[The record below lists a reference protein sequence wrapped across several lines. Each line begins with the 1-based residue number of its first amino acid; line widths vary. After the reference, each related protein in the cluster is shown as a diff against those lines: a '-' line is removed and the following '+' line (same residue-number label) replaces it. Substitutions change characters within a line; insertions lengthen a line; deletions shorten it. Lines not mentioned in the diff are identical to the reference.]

1 MPRVRPLTKE
11 EVAPETRALME
22 EIERFFG
29 EPLVPAG
36 VMAYSPPFLE
46 ANRILGAAPARS
58 AQLRAQ
64 IRSLICLRVA
74 QLVGCRF

>member
-1 MPRVRPLTKE
+1 MPRVRPLTKD
-11 EVAPETRALME
+11 EVAPETQAMLE
-22 EIERFFG
+22 EGERFFG

-36 VMAYSPPFLE
+36 VLAYCPPILE
-46 ANRILGAAPARS
+46 ASGIIGAAPARS